1 MHIHILGICGTFMG
15 SLALIAREAGHR
27 VTGSDANV
35 YPPMS
40 DMLREQGIELMEGY
54 APEHLDPAPDCVIVG
69 NAMSRGNAAVE
80 YMLDRGMD
88 YRSGPQWLAENVLHD
103 RWVLAV
109 SGTHGKTTTAS
120 LLAWLLEDAG
130 LHPGFLIGGVPGNFA
145 ASARLGRDP
154 FFVIEAD
161 EYDSA
166 FFDKRSKFVHFRPRT
181 LIVNNIEFDHADIF
195 PDLAAIQRQFHHL
208 VRTVPGNGL
217 IIANGDQASVAETL
231 NMGCWTP
238 IERFGTGEQCDW
250 HLRST
255 GADARNFSATGPDQ
269 APLAVHSPLAGEHNA
284 SNALAA
290 LLAARHVGVPLAQGI
305 DSLQRFAGIKRRMEL
320 RGEVA
325 GIRVYDDFAH
335 HPTAIALTLTAARN
349 QMQGGRLFAV
359 LEPRSNTMKLGVHR
373 AALPDSLRPAD
384 RVVLYQ
390 PPGIGWPVREV
401 SDALGKNAATYE
413 DLDQLIASLVD
424 QTRPGDTVLIMS
436 NGGFG
441 GIHGKLLA
449 ALAQTHGSEAQA

>member
-1 MHIHILGICGTFMG
+1 M
-15 SLALIAREAGHR
+15 
-27 VTGSDANV
+27 
-35 YPPMS
+35 
-40 DMLREQGIELMEGY
+40 
-54 APEHLDPAPDCVIVG
+54 
-69 NAMSRGNAAVE
+69 
-80 YMLDRGMD
+80 
-88 YRSGPQWLAENVLHD
+88 
-103 RWVLAV
+103 
-109 SGTHGKTTTAS
+109 
-120 LLAWLLEDAG
+120 
-130 LHPGFLIGGVPGNFA
+130 
-145 ASARLGRDP
+145 
-154 FFVIEAD
+154 
-161 EYDSA
+161 
-166 FFDKRSKFVHFRPRT
+166 
-181 LIVNNIEFDHADIF
+181 
-195 PDLAAIQRQFHHL
+195 
-208 VRTVPGNGL
+208 
-217 IIANGDQASVAETL
+217 
-231 NMGCWTP
+231 
-238 IERFGTGEQCDW
+238 
-250 HLRST
+250 
-255 GADARNFSATGPDQ
+255 
-269 APLAVHSPLAGEHNA
+269 
-284 SNALAA
+284 
-290 LLAARHVGVPLAQGI
+290 GVPLAQGI